1 MLFLNKTVGM
11 KGRKGQPSLQD
22 LRDYYKRQQYLE
34 HFEEELCLSR
44 RKKTQL
50 TASGLQRE
58 DERPQNEPD
67 LRSVH
72 YIRASHRRH
81 LLASSSSAYD
91 QKQSMILFHSIQ
103 QSLVETSNL
112 VGVTTQE
119 RVTRRLIANREGEL
133 YTSKKRIIVRFMRK
147 CY

>member
-1 MLFLNKTVGM
+1 MCEKLSCLLQNKNILLQEKELNITKIKTTSTTKNIYLLFLNKTVVM

-44 RKKTQL
+44 RKKKQL

-72 YIRASHRRH
+72 YI
-81 LLASSSSAYD
+81 
-91 QKQSMILFHSIQ
+91 
-103 QSLVETSNL
+103 
-112 VGVTTQE
+112 
-119 RVTRRLIANREGEL
+119 
-133 YTSKKRIIVRFMRK
+133 
-147 CY
+147 